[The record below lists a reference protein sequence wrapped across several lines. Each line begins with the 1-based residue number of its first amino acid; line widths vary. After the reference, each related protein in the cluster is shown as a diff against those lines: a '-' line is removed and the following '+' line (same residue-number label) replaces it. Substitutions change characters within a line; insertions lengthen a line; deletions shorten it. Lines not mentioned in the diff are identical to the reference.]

1 MNELTRT
8 GELAR
13 IEGLS
18 ISFPGRTEPAVDDVS
33 LTIVAGECVALVGE
47 SGSGKTLTAR
57 TLLGLLPH
65 TAHVEGTVQLS
76 GSPAPH
82 SGSSA
87 WNTIRGAQV
96 ALVPQEA
103 LSGLDPLRRVEHE
116 VGDALRL
123 HHLAGGKQRRERVV
137 VALANVG
144 MPKPEQQLRRR
155 SDELSGGL
163 RQRALVASALIAE
176 PELIIADEPTTAL
189 DAGHRSRVLS
199 EIRRRVDDGA
209 GALLISHDLASV
221 RGVADRVL
229 VMRDGRIIE
238 EGDPARVLAAPT
250 HPFTRELLAASP
262 TGKVRGQRLLNSSS
276 DAEASTST
284 AVGNSVATGEGAV
297 VDDGVSASNGA
308 APGRSCVPAT
318 PVIPRL
324 ELRDIDVTFG
334 RGTQTLQVLRG
345 ASLTVHPGETVG
357 LVGESGSGKT
367 TLLRVALGLHRPDAG
382 NVLIDGVPR
391 GELSRVERR
400 QLLRRVALVPQDPLD
415 SFPRGASGAAILSD
429 ALRAAGIARRD
440 RQAHTRQ
447 LAAEVGLVPEFL
459 EQPAATLSGGQRQRV
474 AIARALARDPE
485 LLLLDE
491 PVSALDVTVQAR
503 VLDLLDD
510 VQERRG
516 TAYLFVSHDE
526 DVIRHMSDRV
536 LRLEAGRIC

>member
-1 MNELTRT
+1 MNELART

-155 SDELSGGL
+155 SDELSGGQ

-250 HPFTRELLAASP
+250 HPFTR
-262 TGKVRGQRLLNSSS
+262 
-276 DAEASTST
+276 
-284 AVGNSVATGEGAV
+284 
-297 VDDGVSASNGA
+297 
-308 APGRSCVPAT
+308 
-318 PVIPRL
+318 
-324 ELRDIDVTFG
+324 
-334 RGTQTLQVLRG
+334 
-345 ASLTVHPGETVG
+345 
-357 LVGESGSGKT
+357 
-367 TLLRVALGLHRPDAG
+367 
-382 NVLIDGVPR
+382 
-391 GELSRVERR
+391 
-400 QLLRRVALVPQDPLD
+400 
-415 SFPRGASGAAILSD
+415 
-429 ALRAAGIARRD
+429 
-440 RQAHTRQ
+440 
-447 LAAEVGLVPEFL
+447 
-459 EQPAATLSGGQRQRV
+459 
-474 AIARALARDPE
+474 
-485 LLLLDE
+485 
-491 PVSALDVTVQAR
+491 
-503 VLDLLDD
+503 
-510 VQERRG
+510 
-516 TAYLFVSHDE
+516 
-526 DVIRHMSDRV
+526 
-536 LRLEAGRIC
+536 